1 LEQAALP
8 CHRRGLV
15 ALEAAQVFHQFQQ
28 PVAVVVVAGKFQLLE
43 AVEGQGVVVVEGGL
57 VQLGLG
63 LVTRLQLHQVKEIQA
78 ELVLV
83 CRVLVQQAVEVVAP
97 GQ

>member
-1 LEQAALP
+1 
-8 CHRRGLV
+8 
-15 ALEAAQVFHQFQQ
+15 
-28 PVAVVVVAGKFQLLE
+28 VAVVVVAGKFQLLE
-43 AVEGQGVVVVEGGL
+43 AVAGQVVVAVEVVL

-63 LVTRLQLHQVKEIQA
+63 LVTHLQLHQVKEIQA

>member
-1 LEQAALP
+1 M
-8 CHRRGLV
+8 
-15 ALEAAQVFHQFQQ
+15 
-28 PVAVVVVAGKFQLLE
+28 VAGKFQLLE
-43 AVEGQGVVVVEGGL
+43 AVAGQVVVEVEAVL
-57 VQLGLG
+57 VQPGLG
-63 LVTRLQLHQVKEIQA
+63 PVTHLQLHQVKEIQA